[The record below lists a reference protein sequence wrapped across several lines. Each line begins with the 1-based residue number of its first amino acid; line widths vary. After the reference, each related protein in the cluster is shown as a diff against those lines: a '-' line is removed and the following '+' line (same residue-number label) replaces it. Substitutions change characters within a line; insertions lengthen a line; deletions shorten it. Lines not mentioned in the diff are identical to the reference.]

1 MAKSGQIL
9 DFHAV
14 PMKRLLGGLIHPAI
28 CLGLALCLFLSC
40 PSYMAQDM
48 RADQYRA
55 KATFLA
61 AFPHFVEWPA
71 SAFPS
76 DHAPL
81 FLCVYGQYS
90 FGISLA
96 EATDGSSFRGRR
108 IELRLIRKDEEL
120 HACHILFVSQSEA
133 KQYKRV
139 LETVRGD
146 NILTVGETPDF
157 LARGGV
163 IGFFTQD
170 EKLRFDVNLD
180 AANAAHLKISS
191 NMLALARHVATT
203 AETARR

>member
-1 MAKSGQIL
+1 MFA
-9 DFHAV
+9 DFLNGPKWIGSA
-14 PMKRLLGGLIHPAI
+14 RLPRAPIRSAI
-28 CLGLALCLFLSC
+28 CLGLTLCLFLSW
-40 PSYMAQDM
+40 PSCSAQDS
-48 RADQYRA
+48 RAEQYRA

-76 DHAPL
+76 DHAPI

-96 EATDGSSFRGRR
+96 EATNGSSFRGRH
-108 IELRLIRKDEEL
+108 IELRLIRKDEGL
-120 HACHILFVSQSEA
+120 HPCHILFVSQSEA

-157 LARGGV
+157 LASGGV
-163 IGFFTQD
+163 IGFFTED
-170 EKLRFDVNLD
+170 EKLRFDVNLE

-191 NMLALARHVATT
+191 NMLALARHVTT
-203 AETARR
+203 ATETAKQ